1 MYKKDVERLTEVLL
15 KKISLKNYMGAENVE
30 VDFSEKTEIRG
41 KNRCGKTTLM
51 NAYFDVMTGKFANGA
66 APTNIC
72 PVDENGEEKPVKE
85 IERAVTLEIN
95 GIEHEIR
102 KVTKRKYRK
111 GVFVGNETV
120 YMLDGV
126 SVKSAEVNDFL
137 AGIAPPET
145 VAMCSN
151 ASVFFSA
158 LKKSTADARKA
169 IEGLSGF
176 DVERFCKENAE
187 YQSVSELTAGKKTED
202 VLKQLKKRL
211 STENR
216 ELDRLNVELDYEQRR
231 LDRSD
236 DSELQKLESEK
247 VTIIGN
253 IESMKNLKE
262 ALNVSIDRYSF
273 LLSHIE
279 KLKGELSEIEKEQTK
294 TQRERISAINEELA
308 VLDKEIS
315 EKSTELTER
324 NAKLQNNKF
333 YLAFKNKEL
342 MDLVKERLR
351 LKNADF
357 IASGVCHVCGQPLP
371 EERTEEDR
379 ERFEKER
386 EENIGLTESAISSAE
401 SKIGEVVEKIS
412 LHSKKIEEITAFISE
427 KKKRVEEISSE
438 KEKIL
443 SDMKF
448 SVTDEYKRISEELK
462 KSEAEAAEIFDSTSL
477 WREVTDRINILSVEL
492 SQKQSEID
500 GIVKD
505 REETEK
511 RISDLKESVKE
522 QAQKAA
528 DIERRID
535 MLQDFSIAKNA
546 ALEDMVNRKFEFI
559 KIKMSEETLN
569 GDIKETLRINVNGV
583 DYFNGLNHGDRIL
596 AEIFLLKGL
605 QDMNGIK
612 LPIWIDDTESLD
624 ENRIPDVSRQLIVIR
639 RTDDEKLNVCKV
651 EV

>member
-1 MYKKDVERLTEVLL
+1 MTEVLL

-41 KNRCGKTTLM
+41 KNRCGKSTLM

-85 IERAVTLEIN
+85 IERAVTFEIN

-137 AGIAPPET
+137 ASIAPPET

-176 DVERFCKENAE
+176 DVDRFCKENAE
-187 YQSVSELTAGKKTED
+187 YQGIYELAAGKKTED

-211 STENR
+211 SAENG

-253 IESMKNLKE
+253 IDSMKNLKE

-273 LLSHIE
+273 LLTHIE

-315 EKSTELTER
+315 RKTTELTES
-324 NAKLQNNKF
+324 NTKLQNNKIF
-333 YLAFKNKEL
+333 FAFKKMKL
-342 MDLVKERLR
+342 TDLVKERLR

-401 SKIGEVVEKIS
+401 SEIEEAEEKIS
-412 LHSKKIEEITAFISE
+412 LNSKKIEEIADFISE

-448 SVTDEYKRISEELK
+448 SGTDEYKRISEELE
-462 KSEAEAAEIFDSTSL
+462 KSEAEAARLFESTDL
-477 WREVTDRINILSVEL
+477 WRQVTERISNYKADL
-492 SQKQSEID
+492 SQKESEIKAIIRD
-500 GIVKD
+500 T
-505 REETEK
+505 ENAEK
-511 RISDLKESVKE
+511 RIESLKESVKE
-522 QAQKAA
+522 QAQKTA
-528 DIERRID
+528 DVERQID

-559 KIKMSEETLN
+559 KIKMSEETLS

-605 QDMNGIK
+605 QDMNSIR

-624 ENRIPDVSRQLIVIR
+624 ENRIPDVKRQLIVIR
-639 RTDDEKLNVCKV
+639 RTDDETLKVCKG
-651 EV
+651 EE

>member
-1 MYKKDVERLTEVLL
+1 MTEVLL

-41 KNRCGKTTLM
+41 KNRCGKSTLM

-85 IERAVTLEIN
+85 IERAVTFEIN

-137 AGIAPPET
+137 ASIAPPET

-151 ASVFFSA
+151 TSVFFSA

-187 YQSVSELTAGKKTED
+187 YQSIYELTAGKKTED

-211 STENR
+211 SAENG
-216 ELDRLNVELDYEQRR
+216 ELDRLNVESDYEQRR

-294 TQRERISAINEELA
+294 TQRERVSAINEELA

-315 EKSTELTER
+315 EKPTELTER
-324 NAKLQNNKF
+324 NAKLQNNKI

-386 EENIGLTESAISSAE
+386 EENIRLTESAISSAE
-401 SKIGEVVEKIS
+401 SKIEEVEEKIS

-427 KKKRVEEISSE
+427 KKKRVDEISSE

-448 SVTDEYKRISEELK
+448 SGTDEYKRISKELK

-477 WREVTDRINILSVEL
+477 WRQVTDRINNLSVEL

-505 REETEK
+505 REEAEK
-511 RISDLKESVKE
+511 RISALKESVKE

-528 DIERRID
+528 DVERRID
-535 MLQDFSIAKNA
+535 MLQDFSIAKNS
-546 ALEDMVNRKFEFI
+546 ALENMVNSRFEFI
-559 KIKMSEETLN
+559 KLKMSEETLS

-605 QDMNGIK
+605 QDMNGIR

-639 RTDDEKLNVCKV
+639 RTDDETLKVCNG
-651 EV
+651 EE

>member
-1 MYKKDVERLTEVLL
+1 MLL

-41 KNRCGKTTLM
+41 KNRCGKSTLM
-51 NAYFDVMTGKFANGA
+51 NAYFDVMTGKFANGT

-85 IERAVTLEIN
+85 IERAITLEIN

-111 GVFVGNETV
+111 GVFIGNETV
-120 YMLDGV
+120 YILDGV
-126 SVKSAEVNDFL
+126 PAKSAEVNDFL
-137 AGIAPPET
+137 ASIAPPET

-176 DVERFCKENAE
+176 DMERFCKENAE
-187 YQSVSELTAGKKTED
+187 YQSVYEMTAGKKTED

-211 STENR
+211 SSENG

-236 DSELQKLESEK
+236 DSDLQKLESEK
-247 VTIIGN
+247 AVIIGN
-253 IESMKNLKE
+253 IDSMENLKE

-315 EKSTELTER
+315 GKTTELTER
-324 NAKLQNNKF
+324 NTKLQNTKI
-333 YLAFKNKEL
+333 YLAFKKMKL
-342 MDLVKERLR
+342 TDLVKERLR

-401 SKIGEVVEKIS
+401 SEIEKAEEKIS
-412 LHSKKIEEITAFISE
+412 LNSKKIEELTDFISE

>member
-1 MYKKDVERLTEVLL
+1 MLL

-41 KNRCGKTTLM
+41 KNRCGKSTLM

-85 IERAVTLEIN
+85 IERAVTLEI
-95 GIEHEIR
+95 GGMEHEIK

-111 GVFVGNETV
+111 GVFIGNETV
-120 YMLDGV
+120 YALDGV
-126 SVKSAEVNDFL
+126 SVKAAEVNDFL
-137 AGIAPPET
+137 ASIAPTET

-187 YQSVSELTAGKKTED
+187 YQSIYELTAGKKTED

-211 STENR
+211 SAENG
-216 ELDRLNVELDYEQRR
+216 ELDRLNIELDYEQRR

-247 VTIIGN
+247 VTIIGS
-253 IESMKNLKE
+253 IDSMKNLKE

-294 TQRERISAINEELA
+294 TQRERIKAINEELA
-308 VLDKEIS
+308 VLNKEIS

-324 NAKLQNNKF
+324 NAKLQNNKI

-401 SKIGEVVEKIS
+401 SKVEEVEEKIS

-448 SVTDEYKRISEELK
+448 SGTDEYKRISEELK

-559 KIKMSEETLN
+559 KIKMSEETLS

-624 ENRIPDVSRQLIVIR
+624 ENRIPDVSHQLIVIR
-639 RTDDEKLNVCKV
+639 RTDDETLKVCNG
-651 EV
+651 EE

>member
-1 MYKKDVERLTEVLL
+1 MLL

-41 KNRCGKTTLM
+41 KNRCGKSTLM
-51 NAYFDVMTGKFANGA
+51 NAYFDVMTGKFANGT

-85 IERAVTLEIN
+85 IERAITLEIN

-111 GVFVGNETV
+111 GVFIGNETV
-120 YMLDGV
+120 YILDGV
-126 SVKSAEVNDFL
+126 PAKSAEVNDFL
-137 AGIAPPET
+137 ASIAPPET

-151 ASVFFSA
+151 ASVFLST

-176 DVERFCKENAE
+176 DIERFCKENAE
-187 YQSVSELTAGKKTED
+187 YQSIYEMTAGKKTED

-211 STENR
+211 SSENG

-247 VTIIGN
+247 AIIIGN
-253 IESMKNLKE
+253 IDSMENLKE

-279 KLKGELSEIEKEQTK
+279 KLKGELSEIEKKQTEA
-294 TQRERISAINEELA
+294 QRERIGAINKELA

-315 EKSTELTER
+315 EKSAE
-324 NAKLQNNKF
+324 F
-333 YLAFKNKEL
+333 I
-342 MDLVKERLR
+342 DP
-351 LKNADF
+351 DF
-357 IASGVCHVCGQPLP
+357 IASGVCHACGQPLP
-371 EERTEEDR
+371 EESTEEDR

-386 EENIGLTESAISSAE
+386 KENISLAESAISYAE
-401 SKIGEVVEKIS
+401 SEIEEVGEKLS
-412 LHSKKIEEITAFISE
+412 LNSEKIEEITDFISE
-427 KKKRVEEISSE
+427 KKKRVEEISYE
-438 KEKIL
+438 KEKIF

-448 SVTDEYKRISEELK
+448 SGTEEYKRTLEELE
-462 KSEAEAAEIFDSTSL
+462 KSEAEAARLFESTDL
-477 WREVTDRINILSVEL
+477 WRQVTERISNYKADL
-492 SQKQSEID
+492 SQKESEIKAIIRD
-500 GIVKD
+500 T
-505 REETEK
+505 ENTEK
-511 RISDLKESVKE
+511 RIDSLKESVKE
-522 QAQKAA
+522 QAQKAT
-528 DIERRID
+528 DVERQID
-535 MLQDFSIAKNA
+535 MLQDLSIAKNT
-546 ALEDMVNRKFEFI
+546 ALENMVNSRFEFI
-559 KIKMSEETLN
+559 KIKMSEETLS

-639 RTDDEKLNVCKV
+639 RTDDETLKVCNG
-651 EV
+651 EE

>member
-1 MYKKDVERLTEVLL
+1 MSEVVL
-15 KKISLKNYMGAENVE
+15 KKITLKNYMGAENAE

-41 KNRCGKTTLM
+41 KNRCGKSTLM

-85 IERAVTLEIN
+85 IERAVALEIN
-95 GIEHEIR
+95 GIEHEIK

-111 GVFVGNETV
+111 GVFIGNETV

-126 SVKSAEVNDFL
+126 SAKTAEVNDFL
-137 AGIAPPET
+137 SSITPTET

-151 ASVFFSA
+151 ASVFLST

-187 YQSVSELTAGKKTED
+187 YQSVYEMTAGKKTED

-211 STENR
+211 SAENG
-216 ELDRLNVELDYEQRR
+216 ELDRLNIELDYEQRR

-236 DSELQKLESEK
+236 DSDLQKLESEK
-247 VTIIGN
+247 ATIVGN

-294 TQRERISAINEELA
+294 AQRERVDAINEELA

-315 EKSTELTER
+315 EKSAELTEK
-324 NAKLQNNKF
+324 NAKLQNSKF
-333 YLAFKNKEL
+333 YLSFKNKEL

-357 IASGVCHVCGQPLP
+357 IANGVCHVCGQPLP

-386 EENIGLTESAISSAE
+386 EENIGITESAISSAE
-401 SKIGEVVEKIS
+401 SKIEEVEEKIS
-412 LHSKKIEEITAFISE
+412 LNSKKIEEITAFISE

-448 SVTDEYKRISEELK
+448 SGTDEYKIISEELE
-462 KSEAEAAEIFDSTSL
+462 KSEAEAARLFESTDL
-477 WREVTDRINILSVEL
+477 WRQVTERISNYKADLSRKE
-492 SQKQSEID
+492 SEIKAIIRD
-500 GIVKD
+500 T
-505 REETEK
+505 ENTEK
-511 RISDLKESVKE
+511 RISAMKESVKQ
-522 QAQKAA
+522 QAQKTA
-528 DIERRID
+528 DVERQID

-546 ALEDMVNRKFEFI
+546 ALEDMVNSRFEFI
-559 KIKMSEETLN
+559 KIKMSEETLS

-596 AEIFLLKGL
+596 AEIFILKGL

-624 ENRIPDVSRQLIVIR
+624 ENRIPDIGRQMIIIR

>member
-1 MYKKDVERLTEVLL
+1 MTEVLL

-30 VDFSEKTEIRG
+30 VDFAEKTEIRG
-41 KNRCGKTTLM
+41 KNRCGKSTLM

-111 GVFVGNETV
+111 GVFIGNETV
-120 YMLDGV
+120 YILDGV
-126 SVKSAEVNDFL
+126 PAKSAEVNDFL
-137 AGIAPPET
+137 ASIAPPET

-176 DVERFCKENAE
+176 DMERFCKENAE
-187 YQSVSELTAGKKTED
+187 YQSVYEMTAGKKTED

-211 STENR
+211 SSENG

-236 DSELQKLESEK
+236 DSDLQKLESEK
-247 VTIIGN
+247 AVIIGN
-253 IESMKNLKE
+253 IDSMENLKE

-294 TQRERISAINEELA
+294 TQSERISAINEELA

-315 EKSTELTER
+315 GKTTELTER
-324 NAKLQNNKF
+324 NTKLQNTKI
-333 YLAFKNKEL
+333 YLAFKKMKL
-342 MDLVKERLR
+342 TDLVKERLR

-401 SKIGEVVEKIS
+401 SEIEKAEEKIS
-412 LHSKKIEEITAFISE
+412 LNSKKIEELTDFISE

-639 RTDDEKLNVCKV
+639 RTDDETLKVCNG
-651 EV
+651 EE

>member
-1 MYKKDVERLTEVLL
+1 MTEVLL

-247 VTIIGN
+247 ATIIGN
-253 IESMKNLKE
+253 IDSMENLKE

-294 TQRERISAINEELA
+294 TQRERISSINEELS

-315 EKSTELTER
+315 RKTTELTES
-324 NAKLQNNKF
+324 NTKLQNNKIF
-333 YLAFKNKEL
+333 LAFKKMKL

-401 SKIGEVVEKIS
+401 SEIEKAEEKIS
-412 LHSKKIEEITAFISE
+412 LNSKKIEEIADFISE
-427 KKKRVEEISSE
+427 KKKQVEEISSE

-448 SVTDEYKRISEELK
+448 SGTDEYKRISEELK

-477 WREVTDRINILSVEL
+477 WRQVTDRINNLSVEL

-500 GIVKD
+500 RIVKD
-505 REETEK
+505 GEEAKK
-511 RISDLKESVKE
+511 RISALKESVKE
-522 QAQKAA
+522 QAQKTA
-528 DIERRID
+528 DVECRID

>member
-1 MYKKDVERLTEVLL
+1 MTEVLL

-41 KNRCGKTTLM
+41 KNRCGKSTLM
-51 NAYFDVMTGKFANGA
+51 NVYFDVMTGKFANGA

-111 GVFVGNETV
+111 GVFIGNETV

-126 SVKSAEVNDFL
+126 SVKSAEVNDLL
-137 AGIAPPET
+137 ASIAPPET

-187 YQSVSELTAGKKTED
+187 YQSIYELTAGKKTED
-202 VLKQLKKRL
+202 VLKQMKKRL
-211 STENR
+211 SAENG
-216 ELDRLNVELDYEQRR
+216 ELDRLNVEFDYEQRR

-247 VTIIGN
+247 VTIIGS
-253 IESMKNLKE
+253 IDSMKNLKE

-294 TQRERISAINEELA
+294 TQRERVSAINEELA

-315 EKSTELTER
+315 GKSTELTER
-324 NAKLQNNKF
+324 NAKLQNNKI

-401 SKIGEVVEKIS
+401 SKIEEVEEKIS
-412 LHSKKIEEITAFISE
+412 LHSKKIEELTAFISE

-462 KSEAEAAEIFDSTSL
+462 KSEAEAAEIFDATSL
-477 WREVTDRINILSVEL
+477 WRQVTDRINNLSAEL

-505 REETEK
+505 GEETEK
-511 RISDLKESVKE
+511 RISALKESVKE

-528 DIERRID
+528 DVERQID

-546 ALEDMVNRKFEFI
+546 ALENMVNSRFEFI
-559 KIKMSEETLN
+559 KLKISEETLS

-624 ENRIPDVSRQLIVIR
+624 ENRIPDVKRQLIVIR
-639 RTDDEKLNVCKV
+639 RTDDEVLNVR
-651 EV
+651 EMEG

>member
-1 MYKKDVERLTEVLL
+1 MYKKDVERLTEVML
-15 KKISLKNYMGAENVE
+15 KKISLKNYRGAENVE
-30 VDFSEKTEIRG
+30 VDFAEKTEIRG
-41 KNRCGKTTLM
+41 KNRCGKSTLM

-137 AGIAPPET
+137 ASIAPPET

-187 YQSVSELTAGKKTED
+187 YQSVYELTAGKKTED

-211 STENR
+211 SAENG
-216 ELDRLNVELDYEQRR
+216 ELDRLNVELNYEQRR

-294 TQRERISAINEELA
+294 AQRERISAINEELA
-308 VLDKEIS
+308 DLNNEIS
-315 EKSTELTER
+315 EKTTELTER
-324 NAKLQNNKF
+324 NAKLQNNKI
-333 YLAFKNKEL
+333 YIAFKNKEL

-371 EERTEEDR
+371 EERTEKDR

-401 SKIGEVVEKIS
+401 SKIEEVEEKIS

-448 SVTDEYKRISEELK
+448 SGTDEYKRISEELK
-462 KSEAEAAEIFDSTSL
+462 KSEAEAAEIFDATSL
-477 WREVTDRINILSVEL
+477 WRQVTDRINNLSAEL

-511 RISDLKESVKE
+511 RISALKESVKE

-528 DIERRID
+528 DIERQID

-546 ALEDMVNRKFEFI
+546 ALEDMVNSRFEFI
-559 KIKMSEETLN
+559 KLKMSEETLS

-605 QDMNGIK
+605 QGMNGIK

-639 RTDDEKLNVCKV
+639 RTDDETLKVCNG
-651 EV
+651 EE

>member
-1 MYKKDVERLTEVLL
+1 MTEVLL

-30 VDFSEKTEIRG
+30 VGFSEKTEIRG
-41 KNRCGKTTLM
+41 KNRCGKSTLM

-85 IERAVTLEIN
+85 IERAVALEID

-137 AGIAPPET
+137 ASIAPPET

-169 IEGLSGF
+169 VESLSGF

-187 YQSVSELTAGKKTED
+187 YQSVYEVTAGKKTED

-211 STENR
+211 SAENF
-216 ELDRLNVELDYEQRR
+216 ELDRLNVELSYEQRR
-231 LDRSD
+231 LDRMD

-279 KLKGELSEIEKEQTK
+279 KLKGELSEIENEQTK
-294 TQRERISAINEELA
+294 TQRERISSINEELA

-315 EKSTELTER
+315 RKTTELTES
-324 NAKLQNNKF
+324 NTKLQNNKIF
-333 YLAFKNKEL
+333 LAFKKMKL

-401 SKIGEVVEKIS
+401 SEIEKAEEKIS
-412 LHSKKIEEITAFISE
+412 LNSKKIEEIADFISE

-438 KEKIL
+438 KEKIF

-448 SVTDEYKRISEELK
+448 SETDEYKRISEELK
-462 KSEAEAAEIFDSTSL
+462 ESEAEAARLFESTDL
-477 WREVTDRINILSVEL
+477 WRQVMERISNYKADL
-492 SQKQSEID
+492 SQKESEIKAIIRD
-500 GIVKD
+500 T
-505 REETEK
+505 ENTEK
-511 RISDLKESVKE
+511 RIDLLKESVKE

-528 DIERRID
+528 DIERQID

-559 KIKMSEETLN
+559 KIKMSEETLS

-639 RTDDEKLNVCKV
+639 RTDDETLKVCKRRD
-651 EV
+651 EHGNERI

>member
-1 MYKKDVERLTEVLL
+1 MLL

-41 KNRCGKTTLM
+41 KNRCGKSTLM

-72 PVDENGEEKPVKE
+72 PVDNNGEEKPVKE
-85 IERAVTLEIN
+85 IERAVTFEIN

-137 AGIAPPET
+137 ASIAPPET

-187 YQSVSELTAGKKTED
+187 YQSVYELTAGKKTED
-202 VLKQLKKRL
+202 VLKQMKKRL
-211 STENR
+211 SAENG
-216 ELDRLNVELDYEQRR
+216 ELDRLNVELNYEQRR

-253 IESMKNLKE
+253 IESMENLKE

-315 EKSTELTER
+315 GKTTELTER
-324 NAKLQNNKF
+324 NTKLQNTKI
-333 YLAFKNKEL
+333 YLAFKKMKL
-342 MDLVKERLR
+342 TDLVKERLR

-401 SKIGEVVEKIS
+401 SEIEKAEEKIS
-412 LHSKKIEEITAFISE
+412 LNSKKIEELTDFISE

-639 RTDDEKLNVCKV
+639 RTDDETLKVCNG
-651 EV
+651 EE

>member
-1 MYKKDVERLTEVLL
+1 MML

-30 VDFSEKTEIRG
+30 VDFAEKTEIRG
-41 KNRCGKTTLM
+41 KNRCGKSTLM

-137 AGIAPPET
+137 ASIAPPET

-187 YQSVSELTAGKKTED
+187 YQSVYELTAGKKTED

-211 STENR
+211 SAENG
-216 ELDRLNVELDYEQRR
+216 ELDRLNVELNYEQRR

-262 ALNVSIDRYSF
+262 ALNVSIDRYTY
-273 LLSHIE
+273 LVGLVDD
-279 KLKGELSEIEKEQTK
+279 LKKK
-294 TQRERISAINEELA
+294 MSAIE
-308 VLDKEIS
+308 
-315 EKSTELTER
+315 
-324 NAKLQNNKF
+324 
-333 YLAFKNKEL
+333 
-342 MDLVKERLR
+342 
-351 LKNADF
+351 
-357 IASGVCHVCGQPLP
+357 
-371 EERTEEDR
+371 
-379 ERFEKER
+379 
-386 EENIGLTESAISSAE
+386 
-401 SKIGEVVEKIS
+401 GEQ
-412 LHSKKIEEITAFISE
+412 KK
-427 KKKRVEEISSE
+427 
-438 KEKIL
+438 
-443 SDMKF
+443 
-448 SVTDEYKRISEELK
+448 
-462 KSEAEAAEIFDSTSL
+462 
-477 WREVTDRINILSVEL
+477 
-492 SQKQSEID
+492 
-500 GIVKD
+500 
-505 REETEK
+505 
-511 RISDLKESVKE
+511 
-522 QAQKAA
+522 
-528 DIERRID
+528 
-535 MLQDFSIAKNA
+535 AKN
-546 ALEDMVNRKFEFI
+546 
-559 KIKMSEETLN
+559 
-569 GDIKETLRINVNGV
+569 
-583 DYFNGLNHGDRIL
+583 
-596 AEIFLLKGL
+596 
-605 QDMNGIK
+605 
-612 LPIWIDDTESLD
+612 
-624 ENRIPDVSRQLIVIR
+624 
-639 RTDDEKLNVCKV
+639 
-651 EV
+651 

>member
-1 MYKKDVERLTEVLL
+1 MLL

-41 KNRCGKTTLM
+41 KNRCGKSTLM

-111 GVFVGNETV
+111 GVFIGNETV

-137 AGIAPPET
+137 ASIAPPET

-187 YQSVSELTAGKKTED
+187 YQSVSGLTAGKKTED

-211 STENR
+211 SAENG
-216 ELDRLNVELDYEQRR
+216 ELGRLNVELDYEQRR
-231 LDRSD
+231 LDSSD

-253 IESMKNLKE
+253 IDSMKNLKE

-294 TQRERISAINEELA
+294 TQRERVSAINEELA

-324 NAKLQNNKF
+324 NAKLQNNKI
-333 YLAFKNKEL
+333 YLSFKNKEL

-462 KSEAEAAEIFDSTSL
+462 KSEAEAAEIFESTYL

-511 RISDLKESVKE
+511 RISALKESVKE

-528 DIERRID
+528 DVERRID

-546 ALEDMVNRKFEFI
+546 AFENMVNSRFEFI
-559 KIKMSEETLN
+559 KLKMSEETLS

-605 QDMNGIK
+605 QDMNSIR

-624 ENRIPDVSRQLIVIR
+624 ENRIPDVNRQLIVIR
-639 RTDDEKLNVCKV
+639 RTDDEVLNVC
-651 EV
+651 EMEG

>member
-1 MYKKDVERLTEVLL
+1 MTEVLL

-111 GVFVGNETV
+111 GVFIGNETV
-120 YMLDGV
+120 YILDGV
-126 SVKSAEVNDFL
+126 PAKSAEVNDFL
-137 AGIAPPET
+137 ASIAPPET

-176 DVERFCKENAE
+176 DMERFCKENAE
-187 YQSVSELTAGKKTED
+187 YQSVYEMTAGKKTED

-211 STENR
+211 SSENG

-236 DSELQKLESEK
+236 DSDLQKLESEK
-247 VTIIGN
+247 AVIIGN
-253 IESMKNLKE
+253 IDSMENLKE

-315 EKSTELTER
+315 GKTTELTER
-324 NAKLQNNKF
+324 NTKLQNTKI
-333 YLAFKNKEL
+333 YLAFKKMKL
-342 MDLVKERLR
+342 TDLVKERLR

-401 SKIGEVVEKIS
+401 SEIEKAEEKIS
-412 LHSKKIEEITAFISE
+412 LNSKKIEELTDFISE

-605 QDMNGIK
+605 QDMNSIRF
-612 LPIWIDDTESLD
+612 PIWIDDTESLD
-624 ENRIPDVSRQLIVIR
+624 ESRIPDIGRQMILIR
-639 RTDDEKLNVCKV
+639 RTDEGKLKV
-651 EV
+651 HELEG

>member
-1 MYKKDVERLTEVLL
+1 MTEVLL

-111 GVFVGNETV
+111 GVFIGNETV
-120 YMLDGV
+120 YILDGV
-126 SVKSAEVNDFL
+126 PAKSAEVNDFL
-137 AGIAPPET
+137 ASIAPPET

-176 DVERFCKENAE
+176 DMERFCKENAE
-187 YQSVSELTAGKKTED
+187 YQSVYEMTAGKKTED

-211 STENR
+211 SSENG

-236 DSELQKLESEK
+236 DSDLQKLESEK
-247 VTIIGN
+247 AVIIGN
-253 IESMKNLKE
+253 IDSMENLKE

-315 EKSTELTER
+315 GKTTELTER
-324 NAKLQNNKF
+324 NTKLQNTKI
-333 YLAFKNKEL
+333 YLAFKKMKL
-342 MDLVKERLR
+342 TDLVKERLR

-401 SKIGEVVEKIS
+401 SEIEKAEEKIS
-412 LHSKKIEEITAFISE
+412 LNSKKIEELTDFISE

>member
-1 MYKKDVERLTEVLL
+1 MTEVLL

-41 KNRCGKTTLM
+41 KNRCGKSTLM
-51 NAYFDVMTGKFANGA
+51 NAYFDVMTGKFANGT

-85 IERAVTLEIN
+85 IERAITLEIN

-111 GVFVGNETV
+111 GVFIGNETV
-120 YMLDGV
+120 YILDGV
-126 SVKSAEVNDFL
+126 PAKSAEVNDFL
-137 AGIAPPET
+137 ASIAPPET

-151 ASVFFSA
+151 ASVFLST

-176 DVERFCKENAE
+176 DIERFCKENAE
-187 YQSVSELTAGKKTED
+187 YQSIYEMTAGKKTED

-211 STENR
+211 SSENG

-247 VTIIGN
+247 AIIIGN
-253 IESMKNLKE
+253 IDSMENLKE
-262 ALNVSIDRYSF
+262 TLNISIDRYTF

-279 KLKGELSEIEKEQTK
+279 KLKGELSKIEKEQTK
-294 TQRERISAINEELA
+294 TQRERIGAINEELA

-315 EKSTELTER
+315 EKSAELTKR
-324 NAKLQNNKF
+324 NTKLQDNKIF
-333 YLAFKNKEL
+333 LALKNKEL

-371 EERTEEDR
+371 EDKTEEDR
-379 ERFEKER
+379 EQFEKES
-386 EENIGLTESAISSAE
+386 EENIQLTESAISSAE
-401 SKIGEVVEKIS
+401 SEIEEVGEKLS
-412 LHSKKIEEITAFISE
+412 LNSKKIEKLTAFISD

-438 KEKIL
+438 KEKIF

-448 SVTDEYKRISEELK
+448 SETEEYKRTSEELE
-462 KSEAEAAEIFDSTSL
+462 KSEAEAARLFESTDL
-477 WREVTDRINILSVEL
+477 WRQVTERISSYKADL
-492 SQKQSEID
+492 SQKESEIKAIIRD
-500 GIVKD
+500 T
-505 REETEK
+505 ENTEK
-511 RISDLKESVKE
+511 RIDSLKESVKE
-522 QAQKAA
+522 QAQKIA
-528 DIERRID
+528 DVERQID
-535 MLQDFSIAKNA
+535 MLQDFSIAKNV

-559 KIKMSEETLN
+559 KIKMSEETLS

-639 RTDDEKLNVCKV
+639 RTDDETLKVCNG
-651 EV
+651 EE

>member
-1 MYKKDVERLTEVLL
+1 MLL

-41 KNRCGKTTLM
+41 KNRCGKSTLM

-66 APTNIC
+66 APNNIC

-85 IERAVTLEIN
+85 IERVVTLEIN
-95 GIEHEIR
+95 GTEHEI
-102 KVTKRKYRK
+102 KKITKRKYRK
-111 GVFVGNETV
+111 GVFIGNETV

-126 SVKSAEVNDFL
+126 SVKTAEVNDFL
-137 AGIAPPET
+137 ASIAPPET

-176 DVERFCKENAE
+176 DIERFCKENAE
-187 YQSVSELTAGKKTED
+187 YQSIYEMTVGKKTED

-211 STENR
+211 SAENG
-216 ELDRLNVELDYEQRR
+216 ELDRLNVEFDYEQRR

-236 DSELQKLESEK
+236 NSELQKLESEK
-247 VTIIGN
+247 AIIIGN
-253 IESMKNLKE
+253 IESMENLKE
-262 ALNVSIDRYSF
+262 ALNVSIDRYTF

-279 KLKGELSEIEKEQTK
+279 KLKGELSKIEKEKTK
-294 TQRERISAINEELA
+294 TQRERIGAINEELA

-315 EKSTELTER
+315 EKSAELTER
-324 NAKLQNNKF
+324 NAKLQNNKIF
-333 YLAFKNKEL
+333 LALKNKKL

-371 EERTEEDR
+371 EDETEEDR

-386 EENIGLTESAISSAE
+386 EENIRLVESSISSAE
-401 SKIGEVVEKIS
+401 SEIEEVEKKFS
-412 LHSKKIEEITAFISE
+412 LNSKKIEEIEAFISE
-427 KKKRVEEISSE
+427 KKSRAEEISSE
-438 KEKIL
+438 KEKIF

-448 SVTDEYKRISEELK
+448 SGTDEYKRISKELK
-462 KSEAEAAEIFDSTSL
+462 ESEAEAAEIFEATSL
-477 WREVTDRINILSVEL
+477 WRQVTERISNYKADL
-492 SQKQSEID
+492 SQKESEINAIIRD
-500 GIVKD
+500 T
-505 REETEK
+505 ENTEK
-511 RISDLKESVKE
+511 RIDLLKESVKE
-522 QAQKAA
+522 QAQKAT
-528 DIERRID
+528 DVERRID

-559 KIKMSEETLN
+559 KIKMSEETLS

-639 RTDDEKLNVCKV
+639 RTDDETLKVCNG
-651 EV
+651 EE

>member
-1 MYKKDVERLTEVLL
+1 MTEVLL

-111 GVFVGNETV
+111 GVFIGNETV

-126 SVKSAEVNDFL
+126 SAKAAEVNDFL
-137 AGIAPPET
+137 SGIAPAET
-145 VAMCSN
+145 IAICSN
-151 ASVFFSA
+151 ASVFLSTIR
-158 LKKSTADARKA
+158 KSTADARKA
-169 IEGLSGF
+169 VELLSGF
-176 DVERFCKENAE
+176 DIEQFCKDKEE
-187 YQSVSELTAGKKTED
+187 YRDAYELAKGKNVED
-202 VLKQLKKRL
+202 VLKQLRKKCTAE
-211 STENR
+211 SK

-231 LDRSD
+231 LDGSD
-236 DSELQKLESEK
+236 DSDLQKLESEK
-247 VTIIGN
+247 AIIIGN
-253 IESMKNLKE
+253 IDSMENLKE
-262 ALNVSIDRYSF
+262 TLNISIDRYTYLVGLVDDLKKKMSAIEDEQKKAKNEKIETLKKSIVAIDADIDNF
-273 LLSHIE
+273 SGKVTKYNESAEKVFGKISSLKSKFTVLKDSHSIVDGLRYGDDYVCPKCGRGFNSEEIEVVKEKLYKEKEDTLCELKDKVDILESAIKAETDTYLDFNKKSNEWAEKVFDKREIRKSLEINLEKLLSIGFE
-279 KLKGELSEIEKEQTK
+279 KTEEYKTLEKRLKEAEEESSKLFESTDLWRQVT
-294 TQRERISAINEELA
+294 ERISNY
-308 VLDKEIS
+308 K
-315 EKSTELTER
+315 
-324 NAKLQNNKF
+324 
-333 YLAFKNKEL
+333 
-342 MDLVKERLR
+342 
-351 LKNADF
+351 AD
-357 IASGVCHVCGQPLP
+357 
-371 EERTEEDR
+371 
-379 ERFEKER
+379 
-386 EENIGLTESAISSAE
+386 
-401 SKIGEVVEKIS
+401 
-412 LHSKKIEEITAFISE
+412 
-427 KKKRVEEISSE
+427 
-438 KEKIL
+438 
-443 SDMKF
+443 
-448 SVTDEYKRISEELK
+448 
-462 KSEAEAAEIFDSTSL
+462 
-477 WREVTDRINILSVEL
+477 L
-492 SQKQSEID
+492 SQKESEIKVIIRD
-500 GIVKD
+500 T
-505 REETEK
+505 ENTEK
-511 RISDLKESVKE
+511 RIELLKESVKE
-522 QAQKAA
+522 QAQKAT
-528 DIERRID
+528 DVERRID

>member
-1 MYKKDVERLTEVLL
+1 MTEVLL

>member
-1 MYKKDVERLTEVLL
+1 MTEVLL

-41 KNRCGKTTLM
+41 KNRCGKSTLM

-137 AGIAPPET
+137 SSIAPPET

-211 STENR
+211 SAENG

-236 DSELQKLESEK
+236 DSGLQKLESEK

-273 LLSHIE
+273 LLAHIE

-308 VLDKEIS
+308 VLDREIS
-315 EKSTELTER
+315 GKTTELTER
-324 NAKLQNNKF
+324 NAKLQNNKI
-333 YLAFKNKEL
+333 YIAFKNKEL

-357 IASGVCHVCGQPLP
+357 IASGVCRVCGQPLP

-401 SKIGEVVEKIS
+401 SKIEEVEEKIS

-448 SVTDEYKRISEELK
+448 SETDEYKRISEELE
-462 KSEAEAAEIFDSTSL
+462 KSEAEAARLFESTDL
-477 WREVTDRINILSVEL
+477 WRQVTERISNYKADL
-492 SQKQSEID
+492 SQKESEIKAIIRD
-500 GIVKD
+500 T
-505 REETEK
+505 ENTEK
-511 RISDLKESVKE
+511 RIELLKESVKQ
-522 QAQKAA
+522 QAQKTA
-528 DIERRID
+528 DVERQID

-546 ALEDMVNRKFEFI
+546 ALENMVNRKFEFI
-559 KIKMSEETLN
+559 KIKMSEETLG

-605 QDMNGIK
+605 QDMNSIR

-624 ENRIPDVSRQLIVIR
+624 ENRIPDVKRQLIVIR
-639 RTDDEKLNVCKV
+639 RTDDEVLNVC
-651 EV
+651 EMEG

>member
-1 MYKKDVERLTEVLL
+1 MTEVLL

-30 VDFSEKTEIRG
+30 IDFSEKTEIRG
-41 KNRCGKTTLM
+41 KNRCGKSTLM

-111 GVFVGNETV
+111 GVFIGNETV

-137 AGIAPPET
+137 ASIAPPET

-169 IEGLSGF
+169 VEGLSGF

-187 YQSVSELTAGKKTED
+187 YQSIYELTAGKKTED

-211 STENR
+211 SAENG
-216 ELDRLNVELDYEQRR
+216 ELDRLNIELDYEQRR

-247 VTIIGN
+247 VTIIGS
-253 IESMKNLKE
+253 IDSMKNLKE

-294 TQRERISAINEELA
+294 TQRERIKAINEELA
-308 VLDKEIS
+308 VLNKEIS

-324 NAKLQNNKF
+324 NAKLQNNKI

-401 SKIGEVVEKIS
+401 SKVEEVEEKIS

-448 SVTDEYKRISEELK
+448 SGTDEYKRISEELK

-559 KIKMSEETLN
+559 KIKMSEETLS

-624 ENRIPDVSRQLIVIR
+624 ENRIPDVSHQLIVIR
-639 RTDDEKLNVCKV
+639 RTDDETLKVCNG
-651 EV
+651 EE

>member
-1 MYKKDVERLTEVLL
+1 MTEVLL

-41 KNRCGKTTLM
+41 KNRCGKSTLM

-72 PVDENGEEKPVKE
+72 PVDENSEEKPVKE

-95 GIEHEIR
+95 EIEHEIR
-102 KVTKRKYRK
+102 KVTKRKYRR
-111 GVFVGNETV
+111 GVFIGNETV

-126 SVKSAEVNDFL
+126 PAKSAEVNDFL
-137 AGIAPPET
+137 ASIAPPET

-187 YQSVSELTAGKKTED
+187 YQSVYELTAGKKTED

-211 STENR
+211 SVENG

-236 DSELQKLESEK
+236 DSDLQKLESEK

-253 IESMKNLKE
+253 IDSMKNLKE

-294 TQRERISAINEELA
+294 TQGERISAINEELA

-315 EKSTELTER
+315 RKTTELTES
-324 NAKLQNNKF
+324 NTKLQNNKIF
-333 YLAFKNKEL
+333 LAFKKMKL

-357 IASGVCHVCGQPLP
+357 IASGVCRVCGQPLP

-401 SKIGEVVEKIS
+401 HKIEEVEEKIS

-448 SVTDEYKRISEELK
+448 SETDEYKRISEELE
-462 KSEAEAAEIFDSTSL
+462 KSEAEAARLFESTDL
-477 WREVTDRINILSVEL
+477 WRQVTERISNYKADL
-492 SQKQSEID
+492 SQKESEIKAIIRD
-500 GIVKD
+500 T
-505 REETEK
+505 ENTEK
-511 RISDLKESVKE
+511 RIELLKESVKQ
-522 QAQKAA
+522 QAQKTA
-528 DIERRID
+528 DVERQID
-535 MLQDFSIAKNA
+535 MLQDFSISKNA
-546 ALEDMVNRKFEFI
+546 ALENMVNSRFEFI
-559 KIKMSEETLN
+559 KLKMSEETLS

>member
-1 MYKKDVERLTEVLL
+1 MTEVLL

-401 SKIGEVVEKIS
+401 SEIEKAEEKIS
-412 LHSKKIEEITAFISE
+412 LNSKKIEELTDFISE

>member
-1 MYKKDVERLTEVLL
+1 MTEVLL

-41 KNRCGKTTLM
+41 KNRCGKSTLM

-85 IERAVTLEIN
+85 IERAVTLKIN
-95 GIEHEIR
+95 EIEHEIR
-102 KVTKRKYRK
+102 KVTKRKYRR

-126 SVKSAEVNDFL
+126 PAKSAEVNDFL
-137 AGIAPPET
+137 ASIAPPET

-176 DVERFCKENAE
+176 EVERFCKENAE
-187 YQSVSELTAGKKTED
+187 YQSVYEMTAGKKTED

-211 STENR
+211 SAENG

-253 IESMKNLKE
+253 IDSMKNLKE

-315 EKSTELTER
+315 RKTTELTES
-324 NAKLQNNKF
+324 NTKLQNNKIF
-333 YLAFKNKEL
+333 LAFKKMKL

-357 IASGVCHVCGQPLP
+357 IASGVCRVCGQPLP

-401 SKIGEVVEKIS
+401 HKIEEVEEKIS

-448 SVTDEYKRISEELK
+448 SETDEYKRISEELE
-462 KSEAEAAEIFDSTSL
+462 KSEAEAARLFESTDL
-477 WREVTDRINILSVEL
+477 WRQVTERISNYKADL
-492 SQKQSEID
+492 SQKESEIKAIIRD
-500 GIVKD
+500 T
-505 REETEK
+505 ENTEK
-511 RISDLKESVKE
+511 RIDLLKESVKD
-522 QAQKAA
+522 QAQKTA
-528 DIERRID
+528 DVERQID
-535 MLQDFSIAKNA
+535 MLQDFSISKNA
-546 ALEDMVNRKFEFI
+546 ALENMVNSRFEFI
-559 KIKMSEETLN
+559 KLKMSEETLS

-639 RTDDEKLNVCKV
+639 RTDDETLKVCNG
-651 EV
+651 EE

>member
-1 MYKKDVERLTEVLL
+1 
-15 KKISLKNYMGAENVE
+15 MGAENVE

-41 KNRCGKTTLM
+41 KNRCGKSTLM

-85 IERAVTLEIN
+85 IERAVTFEIN

-120 YMLDGV
+120 YILDGV
-126 SVKSAEVNDFL
+126 SAKTAEVNDFL
-137 AGIAPPET
+137 ASIAPTET

-176 DVERFCKENAE
+176 DIERFCKENAE
-187 YQSVSELTAGKKTED
+187 YQSIYEMTAGKKTED

-211 STENR
+211 SVENG

-236 DSELQKLESEK
+236 DSDLQKLESEK
-247 VTIIGN
+247 AVIIGN

-294 TQRERISAINEELA
+294 TQRERVSAINEELA

-315 EKSTELTER
+315 EKPTELTER
-324 NAKLQNNKF
+324 NAKLQNNKI

-386 EENIGLTESAISSAE
+386 EENIRLTESAISSAE
-401 SKIGEVVEKIS
+401 SKIEEVEEKIS

-427 KKKRVEEISSE
+427 KKKRVDEISSE

-448 SVTDEYKRISEELK
+448 SGTDEYKRISKELK

-477 WREVTDRINILSVEL
+477 WRQVTDRINNLSVEL

-505 REETEK
+505 REEAEK
-511 RISDLKESVKE
+511 RISALKESVKE

-528 DIERRID
+528 DVERRID
-535 MLQDFSIAKNA
+535 MLQDFSIAKNS
-546 ALEDMVNRKFEFI
+546 ALENMVNSRFEFI
-559 KIKMSEETLN
+559 KLKMSEETLS

-596 AEIFLLKGL
+596 AKIFLLKGL